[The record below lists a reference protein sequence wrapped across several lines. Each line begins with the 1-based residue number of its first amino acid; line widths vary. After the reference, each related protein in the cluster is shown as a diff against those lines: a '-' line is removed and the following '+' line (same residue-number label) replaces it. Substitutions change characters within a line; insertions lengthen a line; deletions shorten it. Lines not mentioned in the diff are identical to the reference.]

1 VSYYVYILA
10 SPSRTIYIGVTNN
23 LERRVY
29 EHAQKLTPG
38 FTSRYN
44 VSRLVYVEETPDV
57 YAAISREKQLKGWRR
72 ARKIALIEESNPE
85 WRDLSLEWTSE
96 VDS

>member
-1 VSYYVYILA
+1 MAYYVYIMA

-23 LERRVY
+23 LERRAY
-29 EHAQKLTPG
+29 EHAQQLIPG

-44 VSRLVYVEETPDV
+44 VSRLVYFEQTSDI

-72 ARKIALIEESNPE
+72 AKKIALIEASNPD
-85 WRDLSLEWTSE
+85 WRDLSIDWQ
-96 VDS
+96 